1 MKIFYLEVRL
11 GHSDEDSIGDMGGD
25 ITVVEDGVGDTI
37 LGGPGDI
44 QGDGE
49 EGGGVESL
57 DPPKSDLRSP
67 KEKYDYYIYV
77 TML

>member
-1 MKIFYLEVRL
+1 MV
-11 GHSDEDSIGDMGGD
+11 DE
-25 ITVVEDGVGDTI
+25 GVGDTI

-44 QGDGE
+44 QGEGE

-67 KEKYDYYIYV
+67 KEI
-77 TML
+77 T